1 MSLGCS
7 LLNFR
12 LISYST
18 SIDFYKIMLHQVI
31 GLSLVWNTGQLIH
44 ANVIW
49 ILIKQTWLMKFPSGT
64 KILK

>member
-1 MSLGCS
+1 
-7 LLNFR
+7 
-12 LISYST
+12 
-18 SIDFYKIMLHQVI
+18 MLYQVI